1 MHGGVRYGIND
12 SKEGEHMSII
22 NHEDRTALQE
32 RFHDRLY
39 AAQDAI
45 CKEMVTELA
54 GRQILVERRLRN
66 VEGEYAPFE
75 VAVTVTD
82 ARLGYDD
89 ALILRG
95 TYTNPVSGKI
105 VETEVSF

>member
-1 MHGGVRYGIND
+1 MN
-12 SKEGEHMSII
+12 II
-22 NHEDRTALQE
+22 NRTDRDALQE
-32 RFHDRLY
+32 SFQTRLY

-45 CKEMVTELA
+45 CKEMVTELE

-66 VEGEYAPFE
+66 AEGEYAPFE

-89 ALILRG
+89 TLILKG
-95 TYTNPVSGKI
+95 TYTNPISGKI

>member
-1 MHGGVRYGIND
+1 
-12 SKEGEHMSII
+12 MSII
-22 NHEDRTALQE
+22 NHADLETLQSSF
-32 RFHDRLY
+32 RQRLW
-39 AAQDAI
+39 AAQETL
-45 CKEMVTELA
+45 CKEFVTEFE

-66 VEGEYAPFE
+66 AEGEYAPFE

-105 VETEVSF
+105 VETEVSV

>member
-1 MHGGVRYGIND
+1 MN
-12 SKEGEHMSII
+12 II
-22 NHEDRTALQE
+22 NRTDRDALQE
-32 RFHDRLY
+32 SFQTRLY

-45 CKEMVTELA
+45 CKEMVTELE
-54 GRQILVERRLRN
+54 GRQILVERRLKTA
-66 VEGEYAPFE
+66 EGEYAPFE

-89 ALILRG
+89 TLILRG
-95 TYTNPVSGKI
+95 TYTNPISGKI